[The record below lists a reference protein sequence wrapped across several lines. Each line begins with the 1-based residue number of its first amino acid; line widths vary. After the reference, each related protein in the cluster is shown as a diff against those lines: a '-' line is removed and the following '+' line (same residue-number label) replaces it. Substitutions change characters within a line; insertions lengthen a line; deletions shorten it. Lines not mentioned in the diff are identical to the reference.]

1 MRKKAP
7 KAATHKLRNPEHPQA
22 AKATSPR
29 NASTRNSLNH
39 SPATTTT
46 TTIGILQEQP
56 AMHRHLFLSAGLPP
70 RPRPPTIESR
80 PGRVWTA
87 AQTHHSQ
94 TRCDARTGSMA
105 DPRRRRFL
113 RWRRSTRLRR
123 GSSCRWRRR
132 RHRKRRKSIR
142 GHRHKLRYTGCV
154 AVDRLGMAR

>member
-1 MRKKAP
+1 MRKKAA

-29 NASTRNSLNH
+29 NASTRNSVNQ

-46 TTIGILQEQP
+46 ISILQEQP
-56 AMHRHLFLSAGLPP
+56 AMHRHLLFFSAGLLE
-70 RPRPPTIESR
+70 RLRLPTIATR

-87 AQTHHSQ
+87 AQTHHGQ
-94 TRCDARTGSMA
+94 TRCDARTRSMA

-132 RHRKRRKSIR
+132 APLCFGRRRRHHQRRKIIR
-142 GHRHKLRYTGCV
+142 
-154 AVDRLGMAR
+154 